1 MFKVTSVAAFQ
12 AAEGMRISYTYSEID
27 DTTQDVVNSNVRR
40 SIVLSDTDTD
50 VLSAINTIISYAKN
64 NLDVLTAK

>member
-1 MFKVTSVAAFQ
+1 MFKVTSVAALQ

>member
-12 AAEGMRISYTYSEID
+12 AAEGMRMSYTYSEID